1 MSRSEWIRV
10 SKSKPCKICSRSD
23 WCAVSAND
31 KIAHCMRTESSKPC
45 KSGGWIHNLDDSQL
59 ISTVPKRMPKPI
71 VRSEPSKDFFSLARQ
86 YQHNLTDLT
95 VLSKDLGISIES
107 LKRLE
112 VGWDGRNYTF
122 PMRNGNDRIVG
133 IRLRRNGS
141 KYCVTGSK
149 TALFWPDGVVVDS
162 KQPLWIC
169 EGESDCAALLDL
181 GFDAIGRPSCNS
193 GTHDI
198 KTILARYNRDVIIMA
213 DKDKA
218 VTRPDGPVYYPGIE
232 GALRLA
238 EAIKSIV
245 RSVKCVL
252 PAVGTDIREWVQNGA
267 TREAVLAA
275 ANNAR
280 TL

>member
-1 MSRSEWIRV
+1 MSRAEWIRV
-10 SKSKPCKICSRSD
+10 SKSNPCIICGRKN

-31 KIAHCMRTESSKPC
+31 KIAHCMRIESSKPC
-45 KSGGWIHNLDDSQL
+45 KSGGWIHNLDDSQF

-95 VLSKDLGISIES
+95 VLSKDLGISVES

-141 KYCVTGSK
+141 KYCVTGSQ
-149 TALFWPDGVVVDS
+149 TALFWPDGVTVDS

-181 GFDAIGRPSCNS
+181 GFDAIGRPSCN
-193 GTHDI
+193 GGINDI
-198 KTILARYNRDVIIMA
+198 KTILARYNRDVIVTT
-213 DKDKA
+213 DNDKA
-218 VTRPDGPVYYPGIE
+218 VTRPDGSGYRPGQD

-238 EAIKSIV
+238 EVIKPLV
-245 RSVKCVL
+245 RSVECVL
-252 PAVGTDIREWVQNGA
+252 PAVGNDIREWARNGG
-267 TREAVLAA
+267 TRAPALAA
-275 ANNAR
+275 A
-280 TL
+280 